1 MKKLALASA
10 FAVAATGLTA
20 GGMDDASMETMAE
33 PEMEMEEMEMEE
45 SSQDMFPFLIL
56 LLAWSRCRSRLTSQL
71 KGGSLTAPPLFPFH
85 IERVQSGPVVRV
97 LQPDFQARFDASI
110 PDAL

>member
-33 PEMEMEEMEMEE
+33 PEMEMKEMDMDMEE

-56 LLAWSRCRSRLTSQL
+56 LLLGAAVAA
-71 KGGSLTAPPLFPFH
+71 G
-85 IERVQSGPVVRV
+85 
-97 LQPDFQARFDASI
+97 
-110 PDAL
+110 

>member
-20 GGMDDASMETMAE
+20 GSMDDASMETMAE
-33 PEMEMEEMEMEE
+33 PEMEMKEMDMEE

-56 LLAWSRCRSRLTSQL
+56 LLLGAAVAA
-71 KGGSLTAPPLFPFH
+71 G
-85 IERVQSGPVVRV
+85 
-97 LQPDFQARFDASI
+97 
-110 PDAL
+110 